1 MRKMSSVIYGP
12 FQPFPRALASG
23 QLHMSP
29 KPAWFVTNR
38 RAHHIGRKITRFV
51 ANPSPRHLPGLFK
64 HALRG

>member
-1 MRKMSSVIYGP
+1 
-12 FQPFPRALASG
+12 
-23 QLHMSP
+23 MSP

-51 ANPSPRHLPGLFK
+51 ADPGPRHLPGLFK